1 MESAV
6 GIESFLQDGQPFK
19 CIFKHRFTDFIVQ
32 EIDLKNQL
40 AIISDKTKW
49 HNFDQKQDHPQQQKN
64 KTLPFENLFLSEE
77 FLQQST
83 QLFGL
88 EVTEQFKQL
97 VEKVKTTGKC
107 VQFETKVA
115 LPESKEDRI
124 KVHQLIRQNIPFLES
139 FTKNI
144 HNQKPK
150 VEKKQDK
157 ADEKLQEQT
166 LQKVQEQTLQDHILI
181 KTSNINFKKYVA
193 SQTTSKAYGESK
205 KFVKFILM
213 KRNIDSINAGMFIS
227 KQLGL
232 SNKHFAIAGTKDK
245 RGVTTQ
251 WATLQGMEIAQLIE
265 IQERKFWNQN
275 ILMSD
280 YSYQDQGIRLGELQG
295 NKFII
300 TLRFLNELTQS
311 QQWELAKNIENLK
324 LHGFVNYFGLQRF
337 GSKNKIKTHQIGKEI
352 IRKNWKEC
360 IRLIILSSQQEDE
373 ERVNQLF
380 ELDDFV
386 TLSSIINPRLRIEKQ
401 LIDSLLQ
408 NGVHNYFTALQS
420 LPRNARELYLHAY
433 QSYIWNKMAS
443 MRLNQYGNKIVVGD
457 IVSANV
463 MDEGVAEEGEEIIQQ
478 IVEDEEQQ
486 KNQTISACILVT
498 EQNISQFTFDQ
509 IVLPIYGHKITIPEE
524 SIVSTLLQQIFQ
536 MEQITKQDFE
546 DASNKFFIDGNFR
559 YFVQIP
565 SEVEHQLFKYQN
577 KDQDVVDSFGEL
589 LIDQGDY
596 QGLLIKFKLKKSS
609 YATMLIRELTKC
621 PSTLEFQQEISG
633 EFN

>member
-6 GIESFLQDGQPFK
+6 GIQSFLQEGQPFK
-19 CIFKHRFTDFIVQ
+19 CLFKHRFTDFIVQ
-32 EIDLKNQL
+32 EIDLKGQV

-49 HNFDQKQDHPQQQKN
+49 QNIEQKQDQKPQQKDR
-64 KTLPFENLFLSEE
+64 TLPFANLYLSEE
-77 FLQQST
+77 FIQQSN
-83 QLFGL
+83 QLFGI
-88 EVTEQFKQL
+88 EITEQFKQL
-97 VEKVKTTGKC
+97 VEKVKSTGKC

-115 LPESKEDRI
+115 LPQSKEDRI
-124 KVHQLIRQNIPFLES
+124 KVHHLIRQNIPFLES
-139 FTKNI
+139 FTKNA
-144 HNQKPK
+144 HNQKNK
-150 VEKKQDK
+150 AEKKEDK
-157 ADEKLQEQT
+157 AN
-166 LQKVQEQTLQDHILI
+166 QKVQESEQPLQDHILI

-193 SQTTSKAYGESK
+193 NQTTNKAYGESK

-213 KRNIDSINAGMFIS
+213 KRNLDSINAGMFIS

-251 WATLQGMEIAQLIE
+251 WASLQGMEISQLIE

-275 ILMSD
+275 ILMID
-280 YSYQDQGIRLGELQG
+280 YSYQDQGMRLGDLYG
-295 NKFII
+295 NQFIV
-300 TLRFLNELTQS
+300 TLRFLNELTQN
-311 QQWELAKNIENLK
+311 QQWELAKNIENVK

-352 IRKNWKEC
+352 IKKNWKEC
-360 IRLIILSSQQEDE
+360 IRMIILSSQQEDYE
-373 ERVNQLF
+373 KVNQLF
-380 ELDDFV
+380 DLDDFI
-386 TLSSIINPRLRIEKQ
+386 TMSNLINPRLRIEKQ
-401 LIDSLLQ
+401 LIDNLLQ

-443 MRLNQYGNKIVVGD
+443 MRLQKYGNKVVVGD

-463 MDEGVAEEGEEIIQQ
+463 TEEGADNEEDDIIQQ
-478 IVEDEEQQ
+478 ITEEDEKQY
-486 KNQTISACILVT
+486 KKQTVSTCILVT
-498 EQNISQFTFDQ
+498 ELNISQYTFDQ
-509 IVLPIYGHKITIPEE
+509 VVLPIYGHKITIPEE
-524 SIVSTLLQQIFQ
+524 SIVSQLLQDIFQ
-536 MEQITKQDFE
+536 EELITKQDFE
-546 DASNKFFIDGNFR
+546 EASNKFFIDGNFR
-559 YFVQIP
+559 YLVQIP
-565 SEVEHQLFKYQN
+565 TEVEHQLFKYQN

-589 LIDQGDY
+589 QIDEGEY